1 MGINDTT
8 KQIPTFLNVL
18 FNILDYNIH
27 PVIQNLKKKM
37 TLENIV
43 QPKIK
48 IVSFTHPQLSMLK
61 YYVKQHEGE

>member
-18 FNILDYNIH
+18 FNILDNNIH
-27 PVIQNLKKKM
+27 PVIQNNKKK

-43 QPKIK
+43 QPKMK

>member
-18 FNILDYNIH
+18 FNILDNNIH
-27 PVIQNLKKKM
+27 PVIQNKKM
-37 TLENIV
+37 TLENVV
-43 QPKIK
+43 QPKMK
-48 IVSFTHPQLSMLK
+48 IVSFTHPQLSVLK